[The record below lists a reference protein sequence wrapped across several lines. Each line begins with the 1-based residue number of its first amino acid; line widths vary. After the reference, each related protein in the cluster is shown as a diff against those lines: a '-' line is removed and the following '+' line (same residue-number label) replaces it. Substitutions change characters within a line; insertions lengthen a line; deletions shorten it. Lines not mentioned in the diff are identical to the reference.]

1 MRTRRIHVEKAQ
13 KTAAGAE
20 FILFCITTDFSSLSL
35 LLQIPGKCAIKYGF
49 GAVMANQAKKGN
61 KLNKNKRKIKIVGI
75 GSYTPEKIL
84 TNADLEKMVDTSDE
98 WIVTRTGIKERR
110 IAADDQASSDLGIEA
125 GRLALEN
132 AGLTVDDI
140 DLILVA
146 TNTTDTP
153 FPSTACWIQ
162 KGLKAGHVPAFD
174 VTAGCTGFIYA
185 MIIAESMILSG
196 TNKRILLLAPETLS
210 KVTDWKN
217 RNTCILFGD
226 GAGAVVLE
234 ESSDESGM
242 LSSFWGAD
250 GNLADLLLQPG
261 GGSRIPATHEMLDQD
276 LQYLHMK
283 GNEVFK
289 HAVKR
294 MGEAA
299 IESLKDAG
307 LTTEDVDYLIP
318 HQANIRIIDATG
330 RRLKLPPEKVFVNI
344 HKYGNTSVA
353 TVPVG
358 LDELYQEGKL
368 KKGAIIV
375 MDAFGAGFTWA
386 ALVYRW

>member
-1 MRTRRIHVEKAQ
+1 MEN
-13 KTAAGAE
+13 E
-20 FILFCITTDFSSLSL
+20 
-35 LLQIPGKCAIKYGF
+35 
-49 GAVMANQAKKGN
+49 AKKEN
-61 KLNKNKRKIKIVGI
+61 TNNENKRKIKIAGI
-75 GSYTPEKIL
+75 GSYLPEKVL

-110 IAADDQASSDLGIEA
+110 ISSDDEATSDLGIEA
-125 GRLALEN
+125 GRLALKD
-132 AGLTVDDI
+132 AGLTADDI

-162 KGLKAGHVPAFD
+162 KGLMGDHIPAFD
-174 VTAGCTGFIYA
+174 ISAGCTAFIYG
-185 MIIAESMILSG
+185 MIIAESLILSG
-196 TNKRILLLAPETLS
+196 TNKRILLLAPEMLS
-210 KVTDWKN
+210 RVTNWED
-217 RNTCILFGD
+217 RNTCVLFGD

-234 ESSDESGM
+234 ESFDDSGM
-242 LSSFWGAD
+242 LSSYWGAD
-250 GNLADLLLQPG
+250 GKLGDLLLLPG
-261 GGSRIPATHEMLDQD
+261 GGSRRPPSHEMLDQN

-299 IESLKDAG
+299 VESLKEAG
-307 LTTEDVDYLIP
+307 LSKEDVDYLIP

-330 RRLKLPPEKVFVNI
+330 RRLELPPEKVFVNI
-344 HKYGNTSVA
+344 HKYGNMSVA

-358 LDELYQEGKL
+358 LDELYREGKL
-368 KKGAIIV
+368 EKGNIIV